1 MTAAPVVLVHASNT
15 DARIWA
21 EHRRLMAPRFRVV
34 APTQRYFGTSPWA
47 DDGQRF
53 SMATHAAD
61 LADFIRGSGLGSA
74 TLVGWSYGAAV
85 CLLTATEHP
94 DLVDRLVLYEPA
106 IMSFVHAPEQAEA
119 AEADRTEMT
128 SSARA
133 RIRDGDTTGAV
144 RLFMDGVNDRP
155 GAFDSLSDRVQGI
168 MLDNGRTLPLL
179 FAVSPPATGCA
190 DLGRLRG
197 YVSSSHGETRRV
209 AFYRIAA
216 ECAADCIPGS
226 TLEVVPDTPPPPRRR
241 RGPVHVG
248 RA

>member
-1 MTAAPVVLVHASNT
+1 
-15 DARIWA
+15 
-21 EHRRLMAPRFRVV
+21 
-34 APTQRYFGTSPWA
+34 
-47 DDGQRF
+47 
-53 SMATHAAD
+53 MATHAAD

-155 GAFDSLSDRVQGI
+155 GAFDSLPDRMQGI

-179 FAVSPPATGCA
+179 FAVSPPALSCA
-190 DLGRLRG
+190 DLERLRG
-197 YVSSSHGETRRV
+197 TPVAVARGDSTRV
-209 AFYRIAA
+209 FYRIAA

-226 TLEVVPDTPPPPRRR
+226 TLEVVPNAPPPPPRRR